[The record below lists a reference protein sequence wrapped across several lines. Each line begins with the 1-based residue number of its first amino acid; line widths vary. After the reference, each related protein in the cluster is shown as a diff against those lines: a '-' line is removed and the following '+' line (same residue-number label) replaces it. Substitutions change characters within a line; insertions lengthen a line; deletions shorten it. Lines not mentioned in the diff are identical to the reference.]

1 MPKRNVYFSEEDVMI
16 WDKLPDGSKSQLLR
30 DFLLEHHEG
39 ISRENLTDREK
50 EREFLRHQIL
60 VNQKEL
66 DYVNEKYWDYEA
78 KSNYLTD
85 HVNDLREEFE
95 SQFGAWSPDENLL
108 IAADIWDVIYSEAEA
123 RVGAI
128 FTSPSGVSQ
137 YRIQNAK
144 KGKVMI
150 ERMDTPSPKPSTFTS
165 RTIEK
170 AVERLNRDGDGEKIE
185 RGRFMPV
192 HAQECAAVFLH
203 PSMRYEG
210 NWLFFDRKDR

>member
-39 ISRENLTDREK
+39 ISRENITDREK

-60 VNQKEL
+60 VNQKEW
-66 DYVNEKYWDYEA
+66 DYVDEQYLVYEG
-78 KSNYLTD
+78 KTLYLEER
-85 HVNDLREEFE
+85 VRELRREFE
-95 SQFGAWSPDENLL
+95 SKFGAWNLDENLL

-170 AVERLNRDGDGEKIE
+170 AIERLNRDGDGEKIE

-192 HAQECAAVFLH
+192 LAQECAAVFLH

-210 NWLFFDRKDR
+210 NWLVFDRKDR

>member
-78 KSNYLTD
+78 KSMYLTD
-85 HVNDLREEFE
+85 HVDDLREKFE

-185 RGRFMPV
+185 RGRFMRV

>member
-78 KSNYLTD
+78 KSMYLTD
-85 HVNDLREEFE
+85 HVDDLREKFE

-128 FTSPSGVSQ
+128 FTSPSGISQ

-150 ERMDTPSPKPSTFTS
+150 ERMDTTSPNPVTFTS

-170 AVERLNRDGDGEKIE
+170 AVERLNRDGDGEKVE

-210 NWLFFDRKDR
+210 NWLVFDRKDR

>member
-78 KSNYLTD
+78 KSVYLTD
-85 HVNDLREEFE
+85 HVNDLRKEFE